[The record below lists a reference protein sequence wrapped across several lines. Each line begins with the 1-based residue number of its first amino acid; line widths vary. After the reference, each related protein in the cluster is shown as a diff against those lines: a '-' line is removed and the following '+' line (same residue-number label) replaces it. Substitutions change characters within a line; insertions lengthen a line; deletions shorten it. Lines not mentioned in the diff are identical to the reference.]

1 MTKNEVVSII
11 AKEKVVEQIC
21 SNIAKSADC
30 DDTLK
35 DLSQE
40 IYLDL
45 LSKDEDKIVNL
56 YETNQIRFFVV
67 RMVTNNLFSKNS
79 PFYQTFK
86 KNTNATINI
95 DDLKDKL

>member
-45 LSKDEDKIVNL
+45 LSKDEEKIINL

-86 KNTNATINI
+86 KNTNLTVDI
-95 DDLKDKL
+95 DGLKDKL

>member
-1 MTKNEVVSII
+1 M
-11 AKEKVVEQIC
+11 VEQIC

-45 LSKDEDKIVNL
+45 LSKDEEKIVSL

-86 KNTNATINI
+86 KNTNATVNI
-95 DDLKDKL
+95 DNFKDKL

>member
-1 MTKNEVVSII
+1 MTKNEVVNII
-11 AKEKVVEQIC
+11 AKEKMVEQIC

-45 LSKDEDKIVNL
+45 LSKDEEKIVNL

-67 RMVTNNLFSKNS
+67 RMVSNNLFSKNS
-79 PFYQTFK
+79 PYYQVFK
-86 KNTNATINI
+86 KNANLTVDI
-95 DDLKDKL
+95 DSLKDKL

>member
-1 MTKNEVVSII
+1 MTKNEVVEKL
-11 AKEKVVEQIC
+11 AKERLVEQIC

-45 LSKDEDKIVNL
+45 LSKDEEKIVNL

>member
-1 MTKNEVVSII
+1 MTKNEVISVI
-11 AKEKVVEQIC
+11 AKERMVETAIA
-21 SNIAKSADC
+21 NIAKTNSDV
-30 DDTLK
+30 LK

-45 LSKDEDKIVNL
+45 LEKDEQKIVKL
-56 YETNQIRFFVV
+56 YESNQIRFFVV
-67 RMVTNNLFSKNS
+67 RMILNNLFSKNS

-86 KNTNATINI
+86 KNANLTVNI

>member
-1 MTKNEVVSII
+1 MTKNEIIEII
-11 AKEKVVEQIC
+11 AKERLVEQIV
-21 SNIAKSADC
+21 SNIAKSS
-30 DDTLK
+30 DDLLN
-35 DLSQE
+35 DLVQE

-45 LSKDEDKIVNL
+45 LSKSEEKIVNL

>member
-1 MTKNEVVSII
+1 MTKNEVVEII
-11 AKEKVVEQIC
+11 AKERLVEQIC

-45 LSKDEDKIVNL
+45 LSKAEEKIVNL

-86 KNTNATINI
+86 KNANLTVDI
-95 DDLKDKL
+95 DNFKDKL

>member
-1 MTKNEVVSII
+1 MIEII
-11 AKEKVVEQIC
+11 AKEKVVEQIV

-45 LSKDEDKIVNL
+45 LSKDEEKIVNL

>member
-1 MTKNEVVSII
+1 MTKNEVVNII
-11 AKEKVVEQIC
+11 AKEKMVETAIT
-21 SNIAKSADC
+21 NIAKTNSDV
-30 DDTLK
+30 LN

-45 LSKDEDKIVNL
+45 LEKDEQKIVKL

-67 RMVTNNLFSKNS
+67 RMILNNLFSKNS

-86 KNTNATINI
+86 KNANLTVNI

>member
-1 MTKNEVVSII
+1 MTKNEVISVI
-11 AKEKVVEQIC
+11 AKERMVEEIC
-21 SNIAKSADC
+21 SNIAKSSDC

-45 LSKDEDKIVNL
+45 LSKDEEKIINL

-86 KNTNATINI
+86 KNTNATVNI

>member
-1 MTKNEVVSII
+1 MTKNEIIEII
-11 AKEKVVEQIC
+11 AKERMVEQIC

-45 LSKDEDKIVNL
+45 LSKDEEKIVNL
-56 YETNQIRFFVV
+56 YETNQLRFFIV

-79 PFYQTFK
+79 PYYQVFR
-86 KNTNATINI
+86 KNTNTTVDI
-95 DDLKDKL
+95 DNFKDKL

>member
-1 MTKNEVVSII
+1 MTKNEIVSII
-11 AKEKVVEQIC
+11 AKERMVEQIC

-45 LSKDEDKIVNL
+45 LSKDEEKIVNL

-86 KNTNATINI
+86 KNTNATVNI
-95 DDLKDKL
+95 DNFKDKL

>member
-1 MTKNEVVSII
+1 MTKNEVISVI
-11 AKEKVVEQIC
+11 AKEKMVETAIA
-21 SNIAKSADC
+21 NIAKTNSDV
-30 DDTLK
+30 LN

-45 LSKDEDKIVNL
+45 LEKDEQKIVKL

-67 RMVTNNLFSKNS
+67 RMILNNLFSKNS

-86 KNTNATINI
+86 KNANLTVDI
-95 DDLKDKL
+95 DNLKDKL

>member
-1 MTKNEVVSII
+1 M
-11 AKEKVVEQIC
+11 VETAIT
-21 SNIAKSADC
+21 NIAKTNSDV
-30 DDTLK
+30 LN

-45 LSKDEDKIVNL
+45 LEKDEQKIVKL

-67 RMVTNNLFSKNS
+67 RMILNNLFSKNS

-86 KNTNATINI
+86 KNANLTVNI

>member
-1 MTKNEVVSII
+1 MTKNEII
-11 AKEKVVEQIC
+11 GRLAKERLVEQIC

-45 LSKDEDKIVNL
+45 LSKSEEKIVNL

-79 PFYQTFK
+79 PYYQTFK
-86 KNTNATINI
+86 KNANLTVDI
-95 DDLKDKL
+95 DGLKDKL

>member
-1 MTKNEVVSII
+1 MTKNEVVEKL
-11 AKEKVVEQIC
+11 AKERMVEQIC

-45 LSKDEDKIVNL
+45 LSKDEEKIVNL

-79 PFYQTFK
+79 PYYQTFK
-86 KNTNATINI
+86 KNTNVTVNI
-95 DDLKDKL
+95 DNLKDKL

>member
-1 MTKNEVVSII
+1 MTKNDLIKKL

-45 LSKDEDKIVNL
+45 LMKDDEKIVKL
-56 YETNQIRFFVV
+56 YESNQLRFFIVK
-67 RMVTNNLFSKNS
+67 MAKNNLFSKNS
-79 PFYQTFK
+79 PYYQTFK
-86 KNTNATINI
+86 KNANLTVDI

>member
-1 MTKNEVVSII
+1 MTKNEVISII
-11 AKEKVVEQIC
+11 AKERLVEQIC

-45 LSKDEDKIVNL
+45 LSKDEEKIINL

-86 KNTNATINI
+86 KNTNATVNI
-95 DDLKDKL
+95 DNFKDKL

>member
-1 MTKNEVVSII
+1 MTKSEIVGKL
-11 AKEKVVEQIC
+11 AKERLVEQIC
-21 SNIAKSADC
+21 SNIAKSSDC

-45 LSKDEDKIVNL
+45 LSKDEEKIINL

-79 PFYQTFK
+79 PYYQVFR
-86 KNTNATINI
+86 KNTNATVNI
-95 DDLKDKL
+95 DDFKDKL

>member
-1 MTKNEVVSII
+1 MTKNEIIEII
-11 AKEKVVEQIC
+11 AKERMVEQIC

-45 LSKDEDKIVNL
+45 LSKDEEKIVKL
-56 YETNQIRFFVV
+56 YEDNQIRFFVV
-67 RMVTNNLFSKNS
+67 RMVANNLFSKNS
-79 PFYQTFK
+79 PYYQVFK
-86 KNTNATINI
+86 KNANLTVDI
-95 DDLKDKL
+95 DNFKDKL